1 MGVRGDGGLIKQ
13 AQESLE
19 KSFVVAV
26 SKDLQL
32 ESSYL
37 VYLCSHFTRRR
48 RHFPTLA
55 VILDAEMLSSLR
67 LQKKTNKHLHIRP
80 PAVCSL

>member
-37 VYLCSHFTRRR
+37 FYLCSHFTHRR

-67 LQKKTNKHLHIRP
+67 PQKKTNKHLHTRP